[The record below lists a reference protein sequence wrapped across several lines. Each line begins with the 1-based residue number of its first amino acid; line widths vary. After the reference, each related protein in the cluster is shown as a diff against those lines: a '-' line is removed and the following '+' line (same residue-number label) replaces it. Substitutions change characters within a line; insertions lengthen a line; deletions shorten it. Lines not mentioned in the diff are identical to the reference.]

1 VKIAQIVRRFVFSEW
16 GGTETVV
23 WNTSLQL
30 NKLGHQN
37 EILSTSALQDMGAE
51 TVNQIPLKRFPY
63 FYPYLNLTEEKN
75 LLLDKKGGNPY
86 SPKLYKYLCRKKDI
100 DIFHCHTMQRL
111 ANTVR
116 RAALKLNKPYVV
128 SFHGGYY
135 QVPEEELTEML
146 KPLKGTLNYGR
157 IFDLFLQNKR
167 FLADCNG
174 IICVGYNEYLTAR
187 EKYPDK
193 QVIYL
198 PNGVD
203 IDKFELQEENDFR
216 NSYNIAGS
224 DRVMICVSRIDYQKN
239 QLLLLK
245 LLKTLKEKKEKCHL
259 VLVGPVTAP
268 AYFKEMRE
276 FIAEHGLE
284 NDLTII
290 PGLKADDPE
299 LVKAFLAADLFI
311 LPSVH
316 EPFGIVALE
325 AWSAGLPVIA
335 SRVGGLSHLIEDKR
349 TGLLF
354 ESNSLDDLLEKYQL
368 LSSNEEL
375 EKSIKE
381 TAYNTVRE
389 KYSWQIVTEQLLEF
403 YQKVLKR

>member
-1 VKIAQIVRRFVFSEW
+1 
-16 GGTETVV
+16 
-23 WNTSLQL
+23 
-30 NKLGHQN
+30 
-37 EILSTSALQDMGAE
+37 
-51 TVNQIPLKRFPY
+51 
-63 FYPYLNLTEEKN
+63 
-75 LLLDKKGGNPY
+75 
-86 SPKLYKYLCRKKDI
+86 
-100 DIFHCHTMQRL
+100 
-111 ANTVR
+111 
-116 RAALKLNKPYVV
+116 
-128 SFHGGYY
+128 
-135 QVPEEELTEML
+135 
-146 KPLKGTLNYGR
+146 
-157 IFDLFLQNKR
+157 
-167 FLADCNG
+167 
-174 IICVGYNEYLTAR
+174 
-187 EKYPDK
+187 
-193 QVIYL
+193 VIYL

-216 NSYNIAGS
+216 NSHNIAGS

-354 ESNSLDDLLEKYQL
+354 ESNSLDDLMEKYQL